1 MKIDNTI
8 LDSKR
13 KTSIVLILTI
23 LYVIMTSPV
32 VRAEDPLAT
41 PPTTA
46 SPPPSD
52 QASGVSS
59 PCSNTPCE
67 KVFRPPSFKIVFHNI
82 SGQTHILVPRKT
94 SLKQLE
100 NLIRYLAEERKLDQF
115 EKIGIPPNGSGDYL
129 RGSILVFDEIKW
141 ARGEKLTNPK
151 IKEKTYSRKVLA
163 EYIWNN
169 HSETAYI
176 GSRNL
181 FSHTL
186 PR

>member
-8 LDSKR
+8 LVSKC
-13 KTSIVLILTI
+13 KSSFILILTI
-23 LYVIMTSPV
+23 LYVIVNSPL
-32 VRAEDPLAT
+32 VRAEDPLAA

-46 SPPPSD
+46 NPAPPD
-52 QASGVSS
+52 QNSGVSS
-59 PCSNTPCE
+59 PCTNTPCE
-67 KVFRPPSFKIVFHNI
+67 KVFRPPAFKIVFHNI

-100 NLIRYLAEERKLDQF
+100 NLIHYLAEERKLDGF

-129 RGSILVFDEIKW
+129 RGSILVFNEIKW